1 MVVPT
6 QPFTVGV
13 TTIVPDIAAAPEFV
27 AVKEAMFPVPEAAKP
42 IVLLLLVQVKLPPV
56 GTLTNAVAGIKVP
69 LQKVA
74 FDGTETVGIGFTV
87 MVKVICGP
95 VHIPSLAVTEIVAVI
110 GVEPVFV
117 EVKAGRFPLPEA
129 ANPIA
134 GLVLFQA

>member
-1 MVVPT
+1 MAV
-6 QPFTVGV
+6 
-13 TTIVPDIAAAPEFV
+13 APEFV
-27 AVKEAMFPVPEAAKP
+27 AVKEVMFPVPEAAKP
-42 IVLLLLVQVKLPPV
+42 IAGLVLVQVKLPPV
-56 GTLTNAVAGIKVP
+56 GTLTKAVAGIKVP

-74 FDGTETVGIGFTV
+74 FEGTETVGIGFTV

-117 EVKAGRFPLPEA
+117 DVKDGRLPLPEV

-134 GLVLFQA
+134 GLVFVQA